1 MGRLAGKR
9 ALVTGAASGI
19 GEATAR
25 LFAGE
30 GARVLMTDLNE
41 ERGQAICEEIRAAGG
56 DALFFAGNLV
66 DEALP
71 KDLAALVESEF
82 DGRLEVLANCGG
94 ILIQGPFLEQTDEDL
109 DRLMKINFRGAI
121 RMMRQFIP
129 VMVAGGGGSI
139 INVTSISAQWPEV
152 NSYFYGAAK
161 AALNVTSRN
170 IAKEFAGSGV
180 RVNCIQ
186 PGPVNTG
193 MTPQEVKDDP
203 VLMQGLLD
211 HFCMLG
217 RMGKPEDIAYGAL
230 YLASDESSWVTGT
243 DLVIDGGAC
252 ISN

>member
-1 MGRLAGKR
+1 MGRLQGKN
-9 ALVTGAASGI
+9 ALVTGTASGI

-25 LFAGE
+25 LFAKE
-30 GARVLMTDLNE
+30 GARVLMTDLNAE
-41 ERGQAICEEIRAAGG
+41 AGARIRDEIAAAGG
-56 DALFFAGNLV
+56 DVRFFAGNLV
-66 DEALP
+66 DDALP
-71 KDLAALVESEF
+71 GELSAIVDADF
-82 DGRLEVLANCGG
+82 GGRLDVLANCGG
-94 ILIQGPFLEQTDEDL
+94 ILIQGPFLEQTDDDL
-109 DRLMKINFRGAI
+109 DKLMKINFRGAI
-121 RMMRQFIP
+121 RMMRTFIP
-129 VMVAGGGGSI
+129 NMVDNGGGSI

-170 IAKEFAGSGV
+170 IAKEFASKGV

-193 MTPQEVKDDP
+193 MTPQEVKDNP
-203 VLMQGLLD
+203 ELMRGLLD

>member
-1 MGRLAGKR
+1 MGRLQGKN

-25 LFAGE
+25 LFAKE

-41 ERGQAICEEIRAAGG
+41 EAGCRIRDEIAAAGG
-56 DALFFAGNLV
+56 DVRFFAGNLV
-66 DEALP
+66 DDALP
-71 KDLAALVESEF
+71 AELSAIVDADFE
-82 DGRLEVLANCGG
+82 GRLDVLANCGG
-94 ILIQGPFLEQTDEDL
+94 ILIQGPFLEQTDDDL
-109 DRLMKINFRGAI
+109 DKLMKINFRGAI
-121 RMMRQFIP
+121 RMMRTFIP
-129 VMVAGGGGSI
+129 GMVDNGGGSI

-170 IAKEFAGSGV
+170 IAKEFASKGV

-193 MTPQEVKDDP
+193 MTPQEVKDNP
-203 VLMQGLLD
+203 ELMRGLLD

>member
-1 MGRLAGKR
+1 MGRVQGKN
-9 ALVTGAASGI
+9 ALVSGAASGI

-25 LFAGE
+25 LFAKE

-41 ERGQAICEEIRAAGG
+41 AAGVKVRDEIVAAGG
-56 DALFFAGNLV
+56 DAVFVAGNLM
-66 DEALP
+66 DDALP
-71 KDLAALVESEF
+71 EQLGEVVDAQF
-82 DGRLEVLANCGG
+82 DGRLDVLANCGG

-109 DRLMKINFRGAI
+109 DKLMKINFRGAI
-121 RMMRQFIP
+121 RMMREFIP
-129 VMVAGGGGSI
+129 RMVDNGGGSI

-170 IAKEFAGSGV
+170 IAKEFASQGV

-203 VLMQGLLD
+203 ALMQGLLD

>member
-1 MGRLAGKR
+1 MGRVQGKN

-25 LFAGE
+25 LFAKE

-41 ERGQAICEEIRAAGG
+41 TAGTKVRDEIIAAGG
-56 DALFFAGNLV
+56 DAVFIAGNLM
-66 DEALP
+66 DDQLP
-71 KDLAALVESEF
+71 KQLSEVVDAQF
-82 DGRLEVLANCGG
+82 DGRLDVLANCGG

-109 DRLMKINFRGAI
+109 DKLMKINFRGAI

-129 VMVAGGGGSI
+129 YMVKNGGGSI

-170 IAKEFAGSGV
+170 IAKEFAGKGV
-180 RVNCIQ
+180 RINCIQ

-203 VLMQGLLD
+203 TLMQGLLD